1 MKVSRRW
8 QDFHFWANN
17 PLKHNE
23 PLPEKWINS
32 RLSWRHP
39 FFTNLFAVWSLDIW
53 GSANSTLVSLHY
65 NHNQRYSSAQNW
77 ASERETCSSPPCD
90 VYLRGESFMCAYW
103 AKCLLKPW
111 HDPNRHEHTGGLK
124 PRAVGQ
130 TLNTMTSS
138 PIPASPSALQ
148 TMPGQENKPSISVHS
163 CAFVSLSI
171 RQRHTTQA

>member
-1 MKVSRRW
+1 MTWKWLEDDKIKIFVCSI
-8 QDFHFWANN
+8 HSSTMNLC
-17 PLKHNE
+17 LKKEYTAVEVDNT
-23 PLPEKWINS
+23 
-32 RLSWRHP
+32 LSLQ
-39 FFTNLFAVWSLDIW
+39 TYVLCGVM
-53 GSANSTLVSLHY
+53 LHY

-77 ASERETCSSPPCD
+77 ASERETCSSPPCA
-90 VYLRGESFMCAYW
+90 VYLRGKSFMCAHW

-138 PIPASPSALQ
+138 PIPESPSALQ

-171 RQRHTTQA
+171 RQRRTTQA